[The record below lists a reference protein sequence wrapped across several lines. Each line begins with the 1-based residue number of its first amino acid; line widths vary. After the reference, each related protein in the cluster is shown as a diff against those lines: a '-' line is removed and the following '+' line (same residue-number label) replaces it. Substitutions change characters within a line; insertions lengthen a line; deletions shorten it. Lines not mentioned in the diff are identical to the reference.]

1 MTRSEILEN
10 YHVENGI
17 IQSPGKFEGE
27 MLYAPYFYDHWLN
40 GGSDEDHENDSGC
53 FVSVFFISDEDVRE
67 FPELAEVREIRL
79 WEDDSGFVHLDE
91 SP

>member
-10 YHVENGI
+10 YDVENGI

-27 MLYAPYFYDHWLN
+27 MLYAPYFYAHWLD
-40 GGSDEDHENDSGC
+40 GLFDDDRVEVSGL
-53 FVSVFFISDEDVRE
+53 FVSVFFISDEDLRE
-67 FPELAEVREIRL
+67 FPELTGVREVSL
-79 WEDDSGFVHLDE
+79 WEDDSGFVHLEE